1 MSEISLFATP
11 GQGTAVQRLLPK
23 RVTLEKDLQL
33 LVENNMQKIFGV
45 RFLRHEWVITDG
57 RIDSV
62 GIDENN
68 CPVIFEYKRGKNEN
82 VMNQGLFYLHWL
94 VDHKSEYAD
103 LVREKFQAV
112 TAAKIDWNAPCVMCI
127 ASDFTRYDVHAADQI
142 SKMSSNNMT
151 IKLIRYYRYGEDLLL
166 FEYLNSPRGDSL
178 PAPSVCSTVSSP
190 GAAATDGVP
199 AKAPSQKTHAEKVA
213 AASPQLREL
222 YDAVCR
228 AVEDLGDDVSASD
241 LKFYR
246 AYRRLT
252 NLACL
257 ELHQS
262 WVYVFLKLDPD
273 DVVVDGSLVQDVRNV
288 GHLGTGD
295 LRIKVSS
302 LDDLEKVQPLL
313 EKAYSLA

>member
-1 MSEISLFATP
+1 MSELKLFSTASPVKQLQPTP
-11 GQGTAVQRLLPK
+11 VA
-23 RVTLEKDLQL
+23 LERNLQQ
-33 LVENNMQKIFGV
+33 LVEANMDTFFGV
-45 RFLRHEWVITDG
+45 HFLRSEWPTTDG
-57 RIDSV
+57 RMDSI

-68 CPVIFEYKRGKNEN
+68 CPVIFEYKRGLNEN
-82 VMNQGLFYLHWL
+82 VINQGLFYLDWL
-94 VDHKSEYAD
+94 MDHKASFESLVEATLGKEAAD
-103 LVREKFQAV
+103 KV
-112 TAAKIDWNAPCVMCI
+112 DWSNPCVMCI
-127 ASDFTRYDVHAADQI
+127 ANDFTRYDVHAVNQ
-142 SKMSSNNMT
+142 MGRL
-151 IKLIRYYRYGEDLLL
+151 IKLIRYYRYGDELIL
-166 FEYLNSPRGDSL
+166 FEYLN
-178 PAPSVCSTVSSP
+178 APNGSTIPHPKVFSVNPQSSAL
-190 GAAATDGVP
+190 GTP

-213 AASPQLREL
+213 AAPPQLREL

-228 AVEDLGDDVSASD
+228 AVENLGDDVSASD

>member
-1 MSEISLFATP
+1 MSEITLFATP
-11 GQGTAVQRLLPK
+11 GENTVQRLQP
-23 RVTLEKDLQL
+23 RQVNLEKDLQS
-33 LVENNMQKIFGV
+33 LVENNMQTIFGV
-45 RFLRHEWVITDG
+45 RLVQHEWVITEG
-57 RIDSV
+57 RMDSV

-94 VDHKSEYAD
+94 VDHKADYAD
-103 LVREKFQAV
+103 LVRKKFGEA
-112 TAAKIDWNAPCVMCI
+112 TADSIDWKAPCVMCI

-142 SKMSSNNMT
+142 SKMSANKLT

-166 FEYLNSPRGDSL
+166 FEYLNAPRGDHL
-178 PAPSVCSTVSSP
+178 PAPSVCSTAISAAP
-190 GAAATDGVP
+190 GEKP
-199 AKAPSQKTHAEKVA
+199 ASGQKTHAEKLA
-213 AASPQLREL
+213 AASPEL
-222 YDAVCR
+222 LALYEAVC
-228 AVEDLGDDVSASD
+228 AEVEDLGEDVAATD

-257 ELHQS
+257 ELHNS

-273 DVVVDGSLVQDVRNV
+273 KVALLPNMTNVRGV

-295 LRIKVSS
+295 VRVKVSS
-302 LDDLEKVQPLL
+302 LADLKPLRPFL
-313 EKAYSLA
+313 EGAYENA